1 MPVIINGTTG
11 ITTPT
16 YNGNVAA
23 EYLVPVTSLKNRL
36 INSAMVIDQRN
47 AGASVAVGTGSTY
60 VLDRW
65 VNFRDTSGGA
75 YTVQQNAGSVTPP
88 AGFTNYLGIT
98 VTTTDAFSSAGTQ
111 FNLTQFIEGFNAAD
125 LDFGKSTAKSI
136 TLSFWVLSSLTGTFA
151 GGISN
156 SAGDRSYVFTY
167 TINSANTWEQKSV
180 TIAGDTSGT
189 WLTTNGIGI
198 RTIFSLG
205 TGATYQGTAGVWAGS
220 YVYNT
225 SAAVKLLS
233 TGGATFYITGVQLEV
248 GTTATSFEYRQYT
261 TELQLCQRYLPAY
274 RNTAQDILPSQ
285 IQFNS
290 TTNSRGFI
298 SFPVPTRVPVTS
310 MVVSSAGH
318 FTAFGFAGGNS
329 TLSSFTM
336 HAGGTMSAGID
347 AAITG
352 TFTTRDCATIGIT
365 NSAGF
370 VYFNGAEL

>member
-1 MPVIINGTTG
+1 MSQLQVSRINDASGGVLAPISSVHRNRIING
-11 ITTPT
+11 
-16 YNGNVAA
+16 
-23 EYLVPVTSLKNRL
+23 
-36 INSAMVIDQRN
+36 AMTFDQRN
-47 AGASVAVGTGSTY
+47 AGASVSVGTGSTY

-111 FNLTQFIEGFNAAD
+111 FNLTQYIEGFNAAD

-136 TLSFWVLSSLTGTFA
+136 TLSFWVRSSLTGTFA

-156 SAGDRSYVFTY
+156 GAGDRSYVFTY

-205 TGATYQGTAGVWAGS
+205 TGATFQNTAGAWAGS

-233 TGGATFYITGVQLEV
+233 TGDATFYITGVQLEV
-248 GTTATSFEYRQYT
+248 GTQATSFEYRQYQQ
-261 TELQLCQRYLPAY
+261 ELALCQRY
-274 RNTAQDILPSQ
+274 
-285 IQFNS
+285 F
-290 TTNSRGFI
+290 
-298 SFPVPTRVPVTS
+298 
-310 MVVSSAGH
+310 
-318 FTAFGFAGGNS
+318 
-329 TLSSFTM
+329 
-336 HAGGTMSAGID
+336 
-347 AAITG
+347 
-352 TFTTRDCATIGIT
+352 TFTTGDTQFPGAHAFSTNRVISAVFFPATMRAAPTATATGAITYFRDGTAQASSATGLTTTLSGCIVIDIT
-365 NSAGF
+365 ATATSGTSGVVACSRINLT
-370 VYFNGAEL
+370 AEL